1 MAERRSLS
9 NSYTLSICVSCLLAV
24 VVAAALSWSSSS
36 AAELA
41 STAQSGMQRLCS
53 RSLYSRAFAHSSSA
67 AHSTAARGVATSQ
80 KMCASTEAAAANAAS
95 TGTVIPLPPLAVF
108 VWSDAVNSTMDAAR
122 SLIASHTAA
131 TTADS
136 ASKSSIH
143 EGVGVIA
150 IGASKQING
159 RGTRGRSWV
168 GYDGNLFLTVAVP
181 QASIPV
187 PLSLTPLRIGTLLAP
202 DIMRRVIK
210 SGATVT
216 LKWPNDVLIGNLL
229 FEWSSPCASLI
240 SCEGI
245 TSLSCVRIIS
255 VLQYAHECL

>member
-1 MAERRSLS
+1 MAEHFRLRT
-9 NSYTLSICVSCLLAV
+9 SYSVTICAGCLLAAV
-24 VVAAALSWSSSS
+24 AAAALSWSGTS

-41 STAQSGMQRLCS
+41 SGMQRLCT
-53 RSLYSRAFAHSSSA
+53 RGLYSRLFQHSSSA
-67 AHSTAARGVATSQ
+67 THSAAARGVATSQ
-80 KMCASTEAAAANAAS
+80 KMCASEQQHSKSLSTEAS
-95 TGTVIPLPPLAVF
+95 TDTVIPLPPLAVF

-131 TTADS
+131 TTGDTSTSS
-136 ASKSSIH
+136 AINAN
-143 EGVGVIA
+143 GVIA

-168 GYDGNLFLTVAVP
+168 GFDGNLFLTVAVP

-202 DIMRRVIK
+202 EIMRRVVK

-216 LKWPNDVLIGNLL
+216 LKWPNDVLIGM
-229 FEWSSPCASLI
+229 
-240 SCEGI
+240 
-245 TSLSCVRIIS
+245 
-255 VLQYAHECL
+255 

>member
-1 MAERRSLS
+1 MVERSRLR
-9 NSYTLSICVSCLLAV
+9 NSYTLSICACCLLAV
-24 VVAAALSWSSSS
+24 AAAAALNWSSSS

-53 RSLYSRAFAHSSSA
+53 RSLYSRVFAHSSSA
-67 AHSTAARGVATSQ
+67 AHSAAARGVAISQ
-80 KMCASTEAAAANAAS
+80 KMCASTEAAANAAS
-95 TGTVIPLPPLAVF
+95 PDTVIPLPPLAVF

-131 TTADS
+131 ITADGT
-136 ASKSSIH
+136 SKTSSH
-143 EGVGVIA
+143 EGTGVIA
-150 IGASKQING
+150 VGASKQING

-202 DIMRRVIK
+202 EIMRRVIK
-210 SGATVT
+210 SGATVN
-216 LKWPNDVLIGNLL
+216 LKWPNDVLIGKSAITSGARCL
-229 FEWSSPCASLI
+229 EPPI
-240 SCEGI
+240 SCKD
-245 TSLSCVRIIS
+245 
-255 VLQYAHECL
+255 